1 MKVHSI
7 EKTAEWKAFDAF
19 KRAEARVTEL
29 ELKSA
34 RAEQRLSNFILRRLI
49 KRSRAYKSKAAFLL
63 WKELAQENKI
73 IAVYTKKKLSAA
85 F

>member
-19 KRAEARVTEL
+19 KRAEARATEL

-34 RAEQRLSNFILRRLI
+34 KAEQRLANFILRRMI
-49 KRSRAYKSKAAFLL
+49 KKSRAYKSKAAFLL
-63 WKELAQENKI
+63 WKELTQEHR
-73 IAVYTKKKLSAA
+73 VV
-85 F
+85 